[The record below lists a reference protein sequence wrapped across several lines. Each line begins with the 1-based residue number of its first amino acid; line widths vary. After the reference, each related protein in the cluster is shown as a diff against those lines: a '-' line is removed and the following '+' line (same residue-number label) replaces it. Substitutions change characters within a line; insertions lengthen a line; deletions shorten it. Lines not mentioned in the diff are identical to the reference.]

1 MKDLLVSVE
10 EYLST
15 SFDPDCEY
23 IDGIIVER
31 NVGEFIHGIWQLKL
45 GSYLDARGKIWGIY
59 TVPAW
64 RMRVKPTRFR
74 IPDITVV
81 VGDRPKD
88 PVLQQAPF
96 LVVEIWS
103 PEDKPSEWQTKL
115 RDYRNLGIPYILV
128 IYPDEPRFVLYTQ
141 DSEEELKDGM
151 LRTKNPVIE
160 VPLLEIH
167 AQAMG

>member
-1 MKDLLVSVE
+1 
-10 EYLST
+10 
-15 SFDPDCEY
+15 
-23 IDGIIVER
+23 
-31 NVGEFIHGIWQLKL
+31 
-45 GSYLDARGKIWGIY
+45 
-59 TVPAW
+59 
-64 RMRVKPTRFR
+64 
-74 IPDITVV
+74 
-81 VGDRPKD
+81 
-88 PVLQQAPF
+88 VLQQAPF

-141 DSEEELKDGM
+141 DSEEELKDGI